1 MIIWII
7 GKSGSGKTFYGKK
20 IYSLIRKNKK
30 IHLDGDEIRKYI
42 SGDLGYSIKDRKIN
56 STRIINL
63 CKFLESKNYIVICSI
78 LSIFRD
84 HQKKNKTF
92 FNKYMQ
98 IFIDAKDTT
107 LINRDKKNIYSIKN
121 NIVGKDIKFSKPINS
136 DLVIKAED
144 TVDMNIKK
152 IKKLINDYFKN

>member
-1 MIIWII
+1 
-7 GKSGSGKTFYGKK
+7 
-20 IYSLIRKNKK
+20 
-30 IHLDGDEIRKYI
+30 
-42 SGDLGYSIKDRKIN
+42 
-56 STRIINL
+56 
-63 CKFLESKNYIVICSI
+63 
-78 LSIFRD
+78 
-84 HQKKNKTF
+84 
-92 FNKYMQ
+92 MQ